1 VTITNK
7 ERLKMQVKIESLGKV
22 KKKINF
28 EIPAERVASEID
40 KVYEEIRKRASI
52 KGFRK
57 GKAPRSYIEK
67 HYSAA
72 MEEDVLKNLFNDTYF
87 KALLDAKIY
96 PVAHPVIESD
106 ELKKGEPFK
115 YSATVEVYPEIEVK
129 DYVGLEVKK
138 EQYVQDDKLIEAR
151 LQQMRES
158 MAQLKP
164 AEEGHLAAMGDFATL
179 DFTGFIAGEPFEHGA
194 AEDFELELGSG
205 RFIPGFEEQIAGM
218 KAGDEGDITVTFPEN
233 YGSDELAGKEATFKI
248 KIKEIK
254 VKDLPQLDDELAKE
268 FGEFETLDQ
277 VRAKLAEV
285 HEKQEKERIES
296 DLRERVVQALIGRN
310 DLEVPEAM
318 VEKQL
323 QIMLDSTKKRLEA
336 QKLSLEMMGLDEE
349 SYRVRFKGTAETQV
363 KGGLLLD
370 ALAGKEGITVE
381 DSDIDERLREI
392 AAQHNQSFE
401 TLQQFYSQNENARGS
416 LRAQLLED
424 KVIKFLVGKAQITE
438 VTRDELTG
446 EQKA

>member
-1 VTITNK
+1 
-7 ERLKMQVKIESLGKV
+7 MQVKIESLGKV

-40 KVYEEIRKRASI
+40 KVYEEIRKRANI

-67 HYSAA
+67 HYSAM
-72 MEEDVLKNLFNDTYF
+72 MEEDVLKNLFNDSYF
-87 KALLDAKIY
+87 KALLDEKIY

-106 ELKKGEPFK
+106 QLKKGEPFK
-115 YSATVEVYPEIEVK
+115 YSATVEVYPDIDVK

-138 EQYVQDDKLIEAR
+138 EQYVQDDEIIEGR

-158 MAQLKP
+158 MAQLQP
-164 AEEGHLAAMGDFATL
+164 AEEGHPAATGDLITL
-179 DFTGFIAGEPFEHGA
+179 DFTGFMDGEPFEHGA
-194 AEDFELELGSG
+194 AEDYELELGAG
-205 RFIPGFEEQIAGM
+205 RFIPGFEEQLVGM
-218 KAGDEGDITVTFPEN
+218 KAGDEGEISVTFPET
-233 YGSDELAGKEATFKI
+233 YGNTELAGKEASFKI

-254 VKDLPQLDDELAKE
+254 VKELPQLDDELAKG

-277 VRAKLAEV
+277 LRAKLAEV

-296 DLRERVVQALIGRN
+296 DLRESIVQALIARN

-323 QIMLDSTKKRLEA
+323 QIMLDGTKKRLEA
-336 QKLSLEMMGLDEE
+336 QKLSMEMMGLDEE
-349 SYRVRFKGTAETQV
+349 SYRLRFKGTAETQV

-370 ALAGKEGITVE
+370 ALAGKEKIVVE
-381 DSDIDERLREI
+381 DGDIDERLREI
-392 AAQHNQSFE
+392 AAQHNQKFE
-401 TLQQFYSQNENARGS
+401 TLQQFYAHNENARGN
-416 LRAQLLED
+416 LRAQLLEE
-424 KVIKFLVGKAQITE
+424 KVIKFLIGKARITE
-438 VTRDELTG
+438 VTRDELKA
-446 EQKA
+446 EQKDVAIDA